1 MKRCIEE
8 ERRLTEQRKSI
19 TECIGNFVQISRE

>member
-8 ERRLTEQRKSI
+8 ERRLTEQRNAI
-19 TECIGNFVQISRE
+19 TECNGNFVQISRE